1 MKYLLCFINIFTKYT
16 FVKPLGDKRV
26 KPVTHGYI
34 QIISESKRK
43 PKKIMG

>member
-26 KPVTHGYI
+26 KTVIHGYI

-43 PKKIMG
+43 LKKIMG